1 MSGSLCPS
9 VPIPLSVSFTLPTYW
24 FAFLSIY
31 LSRPLCFYLYLHL
44 LLYLSGRK
52 NYATL
57 PSKVK
62 VGRPKALHFC
72 DTFSKNG
79 SSQPQNETKSKS
91 TTSNMKEFCKTS
103 FKTERSASCHCV
115 VWFLLL
121 APVGTKRRQAIRS
134 AASARQNHLCRPED
148 WDLQNATFLRK
159 PVPGVTLTVSD
170 WDEFG
175 ASCEMHLCRSSQR
188 PTPACLCFC
197 WLFAR
202 CGIHCA
208 CHARPHP
215 TFKKSPE
222 TVSLL
227 VLWTC
232 EWCWHRR
239 GVHFFDIS
247 EFTKCSKHDVFF
259 APFDFELRFAPH
271 WRALISTSH
280 LSNFQKCFPQWNGF

>member
-57 PSKVK
+57 PSKMK

-159 PVPGVTLTVSD
+159 PVPGVTFTVSD
-170 WDEFG
+170 
-175 ASCEMHLCRSSQR
+175 
-188 PTPACLCFC
+188 
-197 WLFAR
+197 
-202 CGIHCA
+202 
-208 CHARPHP
+208 
-215 TFKKSPE
+215 
-222 TVSLL
+222 
-227 VLWTC
+227 
-232 EWCWHRR
+232 
-239 GVHFFDIS
+239 
-247 EFTKCSKHDVFF
+247 
-259 APFDFELRFAPH
+259 
-271 WRALISTSH
+271 
-280 LSNFQKCFPQWNGF
+280 